1 LCLDE
6 NGTINELIY
15 NPTEPIPVTIPAIN
29 TDISEV
35 VNYYGPSTENSN
47 TQLYGPTKFI
57 AIKPKKLVFADEGI
71 FVYNDKDES
80 NNQTSSRSTRAS
92 RTQRTTAGD
101 VRVSIIVLI
110 ACVIKSDGQVLKSEI
125 NYIKPFLL
133 RTFGEAG
140 AKQALLLL
148 KELLKQDI
156 DAKAVAQQIG
166 QHINYSTRLEL
177 VHLLLAV
184 ANADGE
190 IHALELQTI
199 SSIADYMSIQD
210 ADYQSILALYQRRK
224 DTNWAYTALE
234 ITPSATN
241 EEVKK
246 AYRRMAMKYHPDKV
260 ANAGE
265 EIRQQAT
272 DKFRAINEAYEHIK
286 QQRGL

>member
-1 LCLDE
+1 MSAGKWIL
-6 NGTINELIY
+6 GTLGFVLGGPIGSIIGVLIASLF
-15 NPTEPIPVTIPAIN
+15 EKSGV
-29 TDISEV
+29 D
-35 VNYYGPSTENSN
+35 
-47 TQLYGPTKFI
+47 
-57 AIKPKKLVFADEGI
+57 
-71 FVYNDKDES
+71 
-80 NNQTSSRSTRAS
+80 NQASSRTSRTY

-101 VRVSIIVLI
+101 VNVSIIVLI
-110 ACVIKSDGQVLKSEI
+110 ACVIKSDGRVLKSEI

-190 IHALELQTI
+190 LHELELEII
-199 SSIADYMSIQD
+199 SSISMNMSVQD
-210 ADYQSILALYQRRK
+210 ADYQSILALYQRGK
-224 DTNWAYTALE
+224 DANWAYTALE

-286 QQRGL
+286 QQRGI

>member
-1 LCLDE
+1 MSLGKWILGGLGFAVGGPIGSIIGVLIASLFE
-6 NGTINELIY
+6 KNG
-15 NPTEPIPVTIPAIN
+15 
-29 TDISEV
+29 
-35 VNYYGPSTENSN
+35 
-47 TQLYGPTKFI
+47 
-57 AIKPKKLVFADEGI
+57 AD
-71 FVYNDKDES
+71 
-80 NNQTSSRSTRAS
+80 NQTSSSTNRTFRA
-92 RTQRTTAGD
+92 QRTTAGD
-101 VRVSIIVLI
+101 VRVSINVLI
-110 ACVIKSDGQVLKSEI
+110 ACVIKSDGRVLKSEI
-125 NYIKPFLL
+125 NCIKPFLL
-133 RTFGEAG
+133 KTFGEAG

-190 IHALELQTI
+190 LHELELEII
-199 SSIADYMSIQD
+199 SSISMNMSVQD
-210 ADYQSILALYQRRK
+210 ADYQSILALYQRSK
-224 DTNWAYTALE
+224 DANWAYTALE

-286 QQRGL
+286 QQRGI

>member
-1 LCLDE
+1 MSLGKWILGGLGFAVGGPIGSIIGVLIATLFE
-6 NGTINELIY
+6 KNG
-15 NPTEPIPVTIPAIN
+15 
-29 TDISEV
+29 
-35 VNYYGPSTENSN
+35 
-47 TQLYGPTKFI
+47 
-57 AIKPKKLVFADEGI
+57 AD
-71 FVYNDKDES
+71 
-80 NNQTSSRSTRAS
+80 NQTSSSTNRTFRA
-92 RTQRTTAGD
+92 QRTTAGD

-110 ACVIKSDGQVLKSEI
+110 ACVIKSDGRVLKSEI

-133 RTFGEAG
+133 KTFGEAG

-190 IHALELQTI
+190 LHRLELEII
-199 SSIADYMSIQD
+199 SSISMNMSVQD
-210 ADYQSILALYQRRK
+210 ADYQSILALYQRSK
-224 DTNWAYTALE
+224 DANWAYTALE

-286 QQRGL
+286 QQRGI

>member
-1 LCLDE
+1 MSAGKWIL
-6 NGTINELIY
+6 GTLGFVVGGPIGSIIGVLIASLF
-15 NPTEPIPVTIPAIN
+15 EKSGS
-29 TDISEV
+29 D
-35 VNYYGPSTENSN
+35 
-47 TQLYGPTKFI
+47 
-57 AIKPKKLVFADEGI
+57 
-71 FVYNDKDES
+71 
-80 NNQTSSRSTRAS
+80 NQTSSHTSGTSRA
-92 RTQRTTAGD
+92 QRTTAGD

-190 IHALELQTI
+190 LHALELEII
-199 SSIADYMSIQD
+199 SIISMNMSVQD
-210 ADYQSILALYQRRK
+210 ADYQSILALYQRSK
-224 DTNWAYTALE
+224 DANWAYTALE

-286 QQRGL
+286 QQRGI

>member
-1 LCLDE
+1 MSAGKWIL
-6 NGTINELIY
+6 GTLGFVLGGPIGSIIGVLIASLF
-15 NPTEPIPVTIPAIN
+15 EKSGSDDQA
-29 TDISEV
+29 
-35 VNYYGPSTENSN
+35 
-47 TQLYGPTKFI
+47 
-57 AIKPKKLVFADEGI
+57 
-71 FVYNDKDES
+71 
-80 NNQTSSRSTRAS
+80 SSRTSRTY

-101 VRVSIIVLI
+101 VNVSIIVLI
-110 ACVIKSDGQVLKSEI
+110 ACVIKSDGRVLKSEI

-177 VHLLLAV
+177 VHLLLAI

-190 IHALELQTI
+190 IHELELQTI

-234 ITPSATN
+234 ITPSATD

-286 QQRGL
+286 QQRGI

>member
-1 LCLDE
+1 MSAGKWIL
-6 NGTINELIY
+6 GTLGFVVGGPIGSIIGVLIASLF
-15 NPTEPIPVTIPAIN
+15 EKSGS
-29 TDISEV
+29 D
-35 VNYYGPSTENSN
+35 
-47 TQLYGPTKFI
+47 
-57 AIKPKKLVFADEGI
+57 D
-71 FVYNDKDES
+71 
-80 NNQTSSRSTRAS
+80 QTSSHTSGTSRA
-92 RTQRTTAGD
+92 QRTTAGD

-286 QQRGL
+286 QQRGI

>member
-1 LCLDE
+1 MSLGKWILGGLGFAVGGPIGSIIGVLIATLFE
-6 NGTINELIY
+6 KNGADNH
-15 NPTEPIPVTIPAIN
+15 
-29 TDISEV
+29 SSS
-35 VNYYGPSTENSN
+35 STNR
-47 TQLYGPTKFI
+47 TF
-57 AIKPKKLVFADEGI
+57 
-71 FVYNDKDES
+71 
-80 NNQTSSRSTRAS
+80 RA
-92 RTQRTTAGD
+92 QRTTAGD

-110 ACVIKSDGQVLKSEI
+110 ACVIKSDGRVLKSEI

-133 RTFGEAG
+133 KTFGEEG

-190 IHALELQTI
+190 LHELELEII
-199 SSIADYMSIQD
+199 SSISMNMSVQD
-210 ADYQSILALYQRRK
+210 ADYQSILALYQRSK
-224 DTNWAYTALE
+224 DANWAYTALE

-286 QQRGL
+286 QQRGI

>member
-1 LCLDE
+1 MSLGKWILGGLGFAVGGPIGSIIGVLIATLFE
-6 NGTINELIY
+6 KNG
-15 NPTEPIPVTIPAIN
+15 
-29 TDISEV
+29 
-35 VNYYGPSTENSN
+35 
-47 TQLYGPTKFI
+47 
-57 AIKPKKLVFADEGI
+57 AD
-71 FVYNDKDES
+71 
-80 NNQTSSRSTRAS
+80 NQTSSSTNRTFRA
-92 RTQRTTAGD
+92 QRTTAGD

-110 ACVIKSDGQVLKSEI
+110 ACVIKSDGRVLKSEI

-133 RTFGEAG
+133 KTFGEEG

-190 IHALELQTI
+190 LHELELEII
-199 SSIADYMSIQD
+199 SSISMNMSVQD
-210 ADYQSILALYQRRK
+210 ADYQSILALYQRSK
-224 DTNWAYTALE
+224 DANWAYTALE

-286 QQRGL
+286 QQRGI

>member
-1 LCLDE
+1 MSLGKWILGGLGFAVGGPIGSIIGVLIATLFE
-6 NGTINELIY
+6 KNG
-15 NPTEPIPVTIPAIN
+15 V
-29 TDISEV
+29 D
-35 VNYYGPSTENSN
+35 
-47 TQLYGPTKFI
+47 
-57 AIKPKKLVFADEGI
+57 
-71 FVYNDKDES
+71 
-80 NNQTSSRSTRAS
+80 NQTSSSTNRTFRA
-92 RTQRTTAGD
+92 QRTTAGD

-110 ACVIKSDGQVLKSEI
+110 ACVIKSDGRVLKSEI

-133 RTFGEAG
+133 KTFGEAG

-190 IHALELQTI
+190 LHALELEII
-199 SSIADYMSIQD
+199 SSISMNMSIQD
-210 ADYQSILALYQRRK
+210 ADYQSILALYQRSK
-224 DTNWAYTALE
+224 DANWAYTALE

-286 QQRGL
+286 QQRGI

>member
-1 LCLDE
+1 MSAGKWILGTLGFVLGGPIGSIIGVLIASLFEKSRLD
-6 NGTINELIY
+6 
-15 NPTEPIPVTIPAIN
+15 
-29 TDISEV
+29 
-35 VNYYGPSTENSN
+35 
-47 TQLYGPTKFI
+47 
-57 AIKPKKLVFADEGI
+57 
-71 FVYNDKDES
+71 
-80 NNQTSSRSTRAS
+80 NQTSSGTS
-92 RTQRTTAGD
+92 RTSRAQRTTAGD

-110 ACVIKSDGQVLKSEI
+110 ACVIKSDGRVLKSEI
-125 NYIKPFLL
+125 NYVKPFLL

-148 KELLKQDI
+148 KELLQQDI

-166 QHINYSTRLEL
+166 QHVNYSTRLEL
-177 VHLLLAV
+177 VHLLLAI

-190 IHALELQTI
+190 IHDLELETI
-199 SSIADYMSIQD
+199 SSISMYMSIQD
-210 ADYQSILALYQRRK
+210 ADLQSILALYQRRK

-246 AYRRMAMKYHPDKV
+246 AYRRMAMKFHPDKV

-286 QQRGL
+286 QQRGI